1 MAYIGVSPSNGV
13 RRVHTYTATASQ
25 TTFSGAGAEGTS
37 LSYKDSNFVDVYQNG
52 IKLGDADYTST
63 SGTSIVL
70 AQGASV
76 DDLVV
81 VVVFDVFSVADT
93 VSKADGGTFDGGV
106 TVSGDLTIPDKI
118 IHDGDTNTA
127 IRFVDADTVSFETG
141 GSERARINN
150 DGKLLIGTTSSMDL
164 GFGSQQLSVRT
175 TGGTSPV
182 IFGSTHDTTTT
193 LIAYASGSSYTG
205 IVQDIRIGRAVS
217 NAYGALTIKA
227 NASSS
232 VDTIFYLRG
241 DGNAYADNNWNSG
254 GADYAEYFEWSDGNS
269 DNEDRRGYTVVLDGD
284 KIRKS
289 TSEDNAT
296 TIIGVISD
304 NPSVVGNNAW
314 DSWSDKY
321 QKDDYA
327 SYILNENGE
336 RIMNE
341 DFDDTQ
347 EYVSRENRTE
357 WDIVG
362 LMGRIRVKVGQTIGD
377 RWIKMREISDT
388 VHEYLVR

>member
-1 MAYIGVSPSNGV
+1 MQFSN
-13 RRVHTYTATASQ
+13 
-25 TTFSGAGAEGTS
+25 SGGGETMR
-37 LSYKDSNFVDVYQNG
+37 
-52 IKLGDADYTST
+52 I
-63 SGTSIVL
+63 
-70 AQGASV
+70 
-76 DDLVV
+76 
-81 VVVFDVFSVADT
+81 
-93 VSKADGGTFDGGV
+93 DG
-106 TVSGDLTIPDKI
+106 
-118 IHDGDTNTA
+118 
-127 IRFVDADTVSFETG
+127 
-141 GSERARINN
+141 
-150 DGKLLIGTTSSMDL
+150 GKLLIGTTGSMDL

-175 TGGTSPV
+175 TGGTSPA
-182 IFGSTHDTTTT
+182 IFGNTHDTTTT

-205 IVQDIRIGRAVS
+205 IVQDIRIGRAVT
-217 NAYGALTIKA
+217 NAYGALVVRA
-227 NASSS
+227 NAASSS
-232 VDTIFYLRG
+232 DTIFFLRG
-241 DGNAYADNNWNSG
+241 DGNAFADNNWNSG

-269 DNEDRRGYTVVLDGD
+269 NKEDRRGYTVVLDGD

-289 TSEDNAT
+289 TSKDDAT

-314 DSWSDKY
+314 DSWFNKY

-347 EYVSRENRTE
+347 KYVSRENRAE

-377 RWIKMREISDT
+377 RWIKMKEISDT

>member
-1 MAYIGVSPSNGV
+1 MTKANITQYSSTPSSNSDINDINIAENCPASNINNAIRELMAHLKNVDTGSQALTALSVTGNVTVAGDIQKTSGNLTIDVDGQLIVNSDSGQIVLQDDTVNWGNLQNSSGDFIIGSLGTDKDIKIQGLDGSSTIDALTFDMSDAG
-13 RRVHTYTATASQ
+13 TAS
-25 TTFSGAGAEGTS
+25 FNNKV
-37 LSYKDSNFVDVYQNG
+37 L
-52 IKLGDADYTST
+52 LG
-63 SGTSIVL
+63 G
-70 AQGASV
+70 
-76 DDLVV
+76 
-81 VVVFDVFSVADT
+81 
-93 VSKADGGTFDGGV
+93 
-106 TVSGDLTIPDKI
+106 
-118 IHDGDTNTA
+118 
-127 IRFVDADTVSFETG
+127 
-141 GSERARINN
+141 
-150 DGKLLIGTTSSMDL
+150 SSMDL

-175 TGGTSPV
+175 TGGTSPA

-193 LIAYASGSSYTG
+193 LIAYASGSSYAG

-217 NAYGALTIKA
+217 NAYGALVVKA

-336 RIMNE
+336 RIINK
-341 DFDDTQ
+341 DFDNTQ
-347 EYVSRENRTE
+347 KYVSRENRPE

-362 LMGRIRVKVGQTIGD
+362 LMGRIRVRVGQTIGD

>member
-1 MAYIGVSPSNGV
+1 MTKANITQYDSTPSNNADINDINIAENCPASNINNAIRELMAHLKNVDTGSQAL
-13 RRVHTYTATASQ
+13 TALSVTGNVTVAGDIQKTSGNLTIDVDGQLIVNSDSGQIVLQDDTVNWGNLQNSSGDFIIGSLGTDKDIKIQGLDGSSTIDALTFDMSDAGTAS
-25 TTFSGAGAEGTS
+25 FNNKV
-37 LSYKDSNFVDVYQNG
+37 L
-52 IKLGDADYTST
+52 LG
-63 SGTSIVL
+63 G
-70 AQGASV
+70 
-76 DDLVV
+76 
-81 VVVFDVFSVADT
+81 
-93 VSKADGGTFDGGV
+93 
-106 TVSGDLTIPDKI
+106 
-118 IHDGDTNTA
+118 
-127 IRFVDADTVSFETG
+127 
-141 GSERARINN
+141 
-150 DGKLLIGTTSSMDL
+150 SSMDL

-175 TGGTSPV
+175 TGGTSPA

-193 LIAYASGSSYTG
+193 LIAYASGSSYAG

-217 NAYGALTIKA
+217 NAYGALVVKA

-241 DGNAYADNNWNSG
+241 DGNAFADNNWNAG

-336 RIMNE
+336 RIINK
-341 DFDDTQ
+341 DFDNTQ
-347 EYVSRENRTE
+347 KYVSRENRPE

-362 LMGRIRVKVGQTIGD
+362 LMGRIRVRVGQTIGD

>member
-1 MAYIGVSPSNGV
+1 MTKANITQYSSTPSSNSDINDINIAENCPASNINNAIRELMAHLKNVDIGSQAL
-13 RRVHTYTATASQ
+13 TALSVTGNVTVAGDIQKTSGNLTIDVDGQLIVNSDSGQIVLQDDTVNWGNLQNSSGDFIIGSLGTDKDIKIQGLDGSSTIDALTFDMSDAGTAS
-25 TTFSGAGAEGTS
+25 FNNKV
-37 LSYKDSNFVDVYQNG
+37 L
-52 IKLGDADYTST
+52 LG
-63 SGTSIVL
+63 G
-70 AQGASV
+70 
-76 DDLVV
+76 
-81 VVVFDVFSVADT
+81 
-93 VSKADGGTFDGGV
+93 
-106 TVSGDLTIPDKI
+106 
-118 IHDGDTNTA
+118 
-127 IRFVDADTVSFETG
+127 
-141 GSERARINN
+141 
-150 DGKLLIGTTSSMDL
+150 SSMDL

-175 TGGTSPV
+175 TGGTSPA

-193 LIAYASGSSYTG
+193 LIAYASGSSYAG

-217 NAYGALTIKA
+217 NAYGALVVKA

-241 DGNAYADNNWNSG
+241 DGNAFADNNWNAG

-336 RIMNE
+336 RIINK
-341 DFDDTQ
+341 DFDNTQ
-347 EYVSRENRTE
+347 KYVSRENRPE

-362 LMGRIRVKVGQTIGD
+362 LMGRIRVRVGQTIGD

>member
-76 DDLVV
+76 DDIVV
-81 VVVFDVFSVADT
+81 VVVFDVLQVAYT

-217 NAYGALTIKA
+217 NAYGALVVKA

>member
-1 MAYIGVSPSNGV
+1 MTKANITQYDSTPSNNADINDINIAENCPASNINNAIRELMAHLKNVDTGSQAL
-13 RRVHTYTATASQ
+13 TALSVTGNVTVAGDIQKTSGNLTIDVDGQLIVNSDSGQIVLQDDTVNWGNLQNSSGDFIIGSLGTDKDIKIQGLDGSSTIDALTFDMSDAGTAS
-25 TTFSGAGAEGTS
+25 FNNKV
-37 LSYKDSNFVDVYQNG
+37 L
-52 IKLGDADYTST
+52 LG
-63 SGTSIVL
+63 G
-70 AQGASV
+70 
-76 DDLVV
+76 
-81 VVVFDVFSVADT
+81 
-93 VSKADGGTFDGGV
+93 
-106 TVSGDLTIPDKI
+106 
-118 IHDGDTNTA
+118 
-127 IRFVDADTVSFETG
+127 
-141 GSERARINN
+141 
-150 DGKLLIGTTSSMDL
+150 SSMDL

-175 TGGTSPV
+175 TGGTSPA

-193 LIAYASGSSYTG
+193 LIAYASGSSYAG

-217 NAYGALTIKA
+217 NAYGALVVKA

-241 DGNAYADNNWNSG
+241 DGNAFADNNWNAG

-336 RIMNE
+336 RIINK
-341 DFDDTQ
+341 DFDNTQ
-347 EYVSRENRTE
+347 KYVSRENRPE

-362 LMGRIRVKVGQTIGD
+362 LMGRIRVRVGQTIGD

-388 VHEYLVR
+388 VH

>member
-1 MAYIGVSPSNGV
+1 MTKANITQYSSTPSSNSDINDINIAENCPASNINNAIRELMAHLKNVDTGSQALTALSVTGNVTVAGDIQKTSGNLTIDVDGQLIVNSDSGQIVLQDDTVNWGNLQNSSGDFIIGSLGTDKDIKIQGLDGSSTIDALTFDMSDAG
-13 RRVHTYTATASQ
+13 TAS
-25 TTFSGAGAEGTS
+25 FNNKV
-37 LSYKDSNFVDVYQNG
+37 L
-52 IKLGDADYTST
+52 LG
-63 SGTSIVL
+63 G
-70 AQGASV
+70 
-76 DDLVV
+76 
-81 VVVFDVFSVADT
+81 
-93 VSKADGGTFDGGV
+93 
-106 TVSGDLTIPDKI
+106 
-118 IHDGDTNTA
+118 
-127 IRFVDADTVSFETG
+127 
-141 GSERARINN
+141 
-150 DGKLLIGTTSSMDL
+150 SSMDL

-175 TGGTSPV
+175 TGGTSPA

-193 LIAYASGSSYTG
+193 LIAYASGSSYAG

-217 NAYGALTIKA
+217 NAYGALVVKA

-241 DGNAYADNNWNSG
+241 DGNAFADNNWNAG

-336 RIMNE
+336 RIINK
-341 DFDDTQ
+341 DFDNTQ
-347 EYVSRENRTE
+347 KYVSRENRPE

-362 LMGRIRVKVGQTIGD
+362 LMGRIRVRVGQTIGD

>member
-1 MAYIGVSPSNGV
+1 MTKANITQYDSTPSNNADINDINIAENCPASNINNAIRELMAHLKNVDTGSQAL
-13 RRVHTYTATASQ
+13 TALSVTGNVTVAGDIQKTSGNLTIDVDGQLIVNSDSGQIVLQDDTVNWGNLQNSSGDFIIGSLGTDKDIKIQGLDGSSTIDALTFDMSDAGTAS
-25 TTFSGAGAEGTS
+25 FNNKV
-37 LSYKDSNFVDVYQNG
+37 L
-52 IKLGDADYTST
+52 LG
-63 SGTSIVL
+63 G
-70 AQGASV
+70 
-76 DDLVV
+76 
-81 VVVFDVFSVADT
+81 
-93 VSKADGGTFDGGV
+93 
-106 TVSGDLTIPDKI
+106 
-118 IHDGDTNTA
+118 
-127 IRFVDADTVSFETG
+127 
-141 GSERARINN
+141 
-150 DGKLLIGTTSSMDL
+150 SSMDL

-175 TGGTSPV
+175 TGGTSPA

-193 LIAYASGSSYTG
+193 LIAYASGSSYAG

-217 NAYGALTIKA
+217 NAYGALVVKA

-336 RIMNE
+336 RIINK
-341 DFDDTQ
+341 DFDNTQ
-347 EYVSRENRTE
+347 KYVSRENRPE

-362 LMGRIRVKVGQTIGD
+362 LMGRIRVRVGQTIGD

>member
-1 MAYIGVSPSNGV
+1 MTKANITQYSSTPSSNSDINDINIAENCPASNINNAIRELMAHLKNVDTGSQALTALSVTGNVTVAGDIQKTSGNLTIDVDGQLIVNSDSGQIVLQDDTVNWGNLQNSSGDFIIGSLGTDKDIKIQGLDGSSTIDALTFDMSDAG
-13 RRVHTYTATASQ
+13 TAS
-25 TTFSGAGAEGTS
+25 FNNKV
-37 LSYKDSNFVDVYQNG
+37 L
-52 IKLGDADYTST
+52 LG
-63 SGTSIVL
+63 G
-70 AQGASV
+70 
-76 DDLVV
+76 
-81 VVVFDVFSVADT
+81 
-93 VSKADGGTFDGGV
+93 
-106 TVSGDLTIPDKI
+106 
-118 IHDGDTNTA
+118 
-127 IRFVDADTVSFETG
+127 
-141 GSERARINN
+141 
-150 DGKLLIGTTSSMDL
+150 SSMDL

-175 TGGTSPV
+175 TGGTSPA

-193 LIAYASGSSYTG
+193 LIAYASGSSYAG

-217 NAYGALTIKA
+217 NAYGALVVKA

-241 DGNAYADNNWNSG
+241 DGNAFADNNWNAG

-336 RIMNE
+336 RIINK
-341 DFDDTQ
+341 DFDNTQ
-347 EYVSRENRTE
+347 KYVSRENRQE

-362 LMGRIRVKVGQTIGD
+362 LMGRIRVRVGQTIGD

>member
-1 MAYIGVSPSNGV
+1 MTKANITQHSSTPSSNSDINDINIAENCPASNINNAIRELMAHLKNVDTGSQALTALSVTGNVTVAGDIQKTSGNLTIDVDGQLIVNSDSGQIVLQDDTVNWGNLQNSSGDFIIGSLGTDKDIKIQGLDGSSTIDALTFDMSDAG
-13 RRVHTYTATASQ
+13 TAS
-25 TTFSGAGAEGTS
+25 FNNKV
-37 LSYKDSNFVDVYQNG
+37 L
-52 IKLGDADYTST
+52 LG
-63 SGTSIVL
+63 G
-70 AQGASV
+70 
-76 DDLVV
+76 
-81 VVVFDVFSVADT
+81 
-93 VSKADGGTFDGGV
+93 
-106 TVSGDLTIPDKI
+106 
-118 IHDGDTNTA
+118 
-127 IRFVDADTVSFETG
+127 
-141 GSERARINN
+141 
-150 DGKLLIGTTSSMDL
+150 SSMDL

-175 TGGTSPV
+175 TGGTSPA

-193 LIAYASGSSYTG
+193 LIAYASGSSYAG

-217 NAYGALTIKA
+217 NAYGALVVKA

-241 DGNAYADNNWNSG
+241 DGNAFADNNWNAG

-336 RIMNE
+336 RIINK
-341 DFDDTQ
+341 DFDNTQ
-347 EYVSRENRTE
+347 KYVSRENRPE

-362 LMGRIRVKVGQTIGD
+362 LMGRIRVRVGQTIGD

>member
-1 MAYIGVSPSNGV
+1 MTKANITQYSSTPSSNSDINDINIAENCPASNINNAIRELMAHLKNVDTGSQALTALSVTGNVTVAGDIQKTSGNLTIDVDGQLSVNSDSGQIVLQDDTVNWGNLQNSSGDFIIGSLGTDKDIKIQGLDGSSTIDALTFDMSDAG
-13 RRVHTYTATASQ
+13 TAS
-25 TTFSGAGAEGTS
+25 FNNKV
-37 LSYKDSNFVDVYQNG
+37 L
-52 IKLGDADYTST
+52 LG
-63 SGTSIVL
+63 G
-70 AQGASV
+70 
-76 DDLVV
+76 
-81 VVVFDVFSVADT
+81 
-93 VSKADGGTFDGGV
+93 
-106 TVSGDLTIPDKI
+106 
-118 IHDGDTNTA
+118 
-127 IRFVDADTVSFETG
+127 
-141 GSERARINN
+141 
-150 DGKLLIGTTSSMDL
+150 SSMDL

-175 TGGTSPV
+175 TGGTSPA

-193 LIAYASGSSYTG
+193 LIAYASGSSYAG

-217 NAYGALTIKA
+217 NAYGALVVKA

-241 DGNAYADNNWNSG
+241 DGNAFADNNWNAG

-336 RIMNE
+336 RIINK
-341 DFDDTQ
+341 DFDNTQ
-347 EYVSRENRTE
+347 KYVSRENRPE

-362 LMGRIRVKVGQTIGD
+362 LMGRIRVRVGQTIGD

>member
-193 LIAYASGSSYTG
+193 LIAYASGSSYAG

-217 NAYGALTIKA
+217 NAYGALVVKA

-336 RIMNE
+336 RIINK
-341 DFDDTQ
+341 DFDNTQ
-347 EYVSRENRTE
+347 KYVSRENRPE

-362 LMGRIRVKVGQTIGD
+362 LMGRIRVRVGQTIGD

>member
-1 MAYIGVSPSNGV
+1 MTKANITQYDSTPSNNADINDINIAENCPASNINNAIRELMAHLKNVDTGSQAL
-13 RRVHTYTATASQ
+13 TALSVTGIVTVAGDIQKTSGNLTIDVDGQLIVNSDSGQIVLQDDTVNWGNLQNSSGDFIIGSLGTDKDIKIQGLDGSSTIDALTFDMSDAGTAS
-25 TTFSGAGAEGTS
+25 FNNKV
-37 LSYKDSNFVDVYQNG
+37 L
-52 IKLGDADYTST
+52 LG
-63 SGTSIVL
+63 G
-70 AQGASV
+70 
-76 DDLVV
+76 
-81 VVVFDVFSVADT
+81 
-93 VSKADGGTFDGGV
+93 
-106 TVSGDLTIPDKI
+106 
-118 IHDGDTNTA
+118 
-127 IRFVDADTVSFETG
+127 
-141 GSERARINN
+141 
-150 DGKLLIGTTSSMDL
+150 SSMDL

-175 TGGTSPV
+175 TGGTSPA

-193 LIAYASGSSYTG
+193 LIAYASGSSYAG

-217 NAYGALTIKA
+217 NAYGALVVKA

-241 DGNAYADNNWNSG
+241 DGNAFADNNWNAG

-362 LMGRIRVKVGQTIGD
+362 LMGRIRVRVGQTIGD

>member
-1 MAYIGVSPSNGV
+1 MTKANITQYSSTPSSNSDINDINIAENCPASNINNAIRELMAHLKNVDTGSQALTALSVTGNVTVAGDIQKTSGNLTIDVDGQLIVNSDSGQIVLQDDTVNWGNLQNSSGDFIIGSLGTDKDIKIQGLDGSSTIDALTFDMSDAG
-13 RRVHTYTATASQ
+13 TAS
-25 TTFSGAGAEGTS
+25 FNNKV
-37 LSYKDSNFVDVYQNG
+37 L
-52 IKLGDADYTST
+52 LG
-63 SGTSIVL
+63 G
-70 AQGASV
+70 
-76 DDLVV
+76 
-81 VVVFDVFSVADT
+81 
-93 VSKADGGTFDGGV
+93 
-106 TVSGDLTIPDKI
+106 
-118 IHDGDTNTA
+118 
-127 IRFVDADTVSFETG
+127 
-141 GSERARINN
+141 
-150 DGKLLIGTTSSMDL
+150 SSMDL

-175 TGGTSPV
+175 TGGTSPA

-193 LIAYASGSSYTG
+193 LIAYASGSSYAG

-217 NAYGALTIKA
+217 NAYGALVVKA

-241 DGNAYADNNWNSG
+241 DGNAFADNNWNAG

-336 RIMNE
+336 RIINK
-341 DFDDTQ
+341 DFDNTQ
-347 EYVSRENRTE
+347 KYVSRENRPE

-388 VHEYLVR
+388 VNEYLVR

>member
-1 MAYIGVSPSNGV
+1 VGTVSHPSNNALV
-13 RRVHTYTATASQ
+13 ASNI
-25 TTFSGAGAEGTS
+25 T
-37 LSYKDSNFVDVYQNG
+37 VDDITIDGSTISDGGDFTLDVG
-52 IKLGDADYTST
+52 GDITLDAD
-63 SGTSIVL
+63 
-70 AQGASV
+70 GA
-76 DDLVV
+76 
-81 VVVFDVFSVADT
+81 DVKLS
-93 VSKADGGTFDGGV
+93 DGGTNFLTFTKSSDNVSINTPISDGDISFIGNDGGV
-106 TVSGDLTIPDKI
+106 AV
-118 IHDGDTNTA
+118 TA
-127 IRFVDADTVSFETG
+127 LSLDMSDAGTASFNNKVLLG
-141 GSERARINN
+141 G
-150 DGKLLIGTTSSMDL
+150 SSMDL

-175 TGGTSPV
+175 TGGTSPA
-182 IFGSTHDTTTT
+182 IFGATNDTTTT
-193 LIAYASGSSYTG
+193 LIAYASGASYAG
-205 IVQDIRIGRAVS
+205 NLCDMRIGRAVS
-217 NAYGALTIKA
+217 NAYNALIIKGNA
-227 NASSS
+227 ASSA
-232 VDTIFYLRG
+232 DTIFSLRG
-241 DGNAYADNNWNSG
+241 DGNAFADNNWNAG

-289 TSEDNAT
+289 TSEDAAT

-304 NPSVVGNNAW
+304 NPSVVGNNAY
-314 DSWSDKY
+314 DSWSNKY

-347 EYVSRENRTE
+347 EYVSRENRPE

>member
-1 MAYIGVSPSNGV
+1 MTKANITQYSSTPSSNSDINDINIAENCPASNINNAIRELMAHLKNVDTGSQALTALSVTGNVTVAGDIQKTSGNLTIDVDGQLIVNSDSGQIVLQDDTVNWGNLQNSSGDFIIGSLGTDKDIKIQGLDGSSTIDALTFDMSDAG
-13 RRVHTYTATASQ
+13 TAS
-25 TTFSGAGAEGTS
+25 FNNKV
-37 LSYKDSNFVDVYQNG
+37 L
-52 IKLGDADYTST
+52 LG
-63 SGTSIVL
+63 G
-70 AQGASV
+70 
-76 DDLVV
+76 
-81 VVVFDVFSVADT
+81 
-93 VSKADGGTFDGGV
+93 
-106 TVSGDLTIPDKI
+106 
-118 IHDGDTNTA
+118 
-127 IRFVDADTVSFETG
+127 
-141 GSERARINN
+141 
-150 DGKLLIGTTSSMDL
+150 SSMDL

-175 TGGTSPV
+175 TGGTSPA

-193 LIAYASGSSYTG
+193 LIAYASGSSYAG

-217 NAYGALTIKA
+217 NAYGALVVKA

-241 DGNAYADNNWNSG
+241 DGNAFADNNWNAG

-336 RIMNE
+336 RIINK
-341 DFDDTQ
+341 DFDNTQ
-347 EYVSRENRTE
+347 KYVSRENRPE

>member
-1 MAYIGVSPSNGV
+1 
-13 RRVHTYTATASQ
+13 
-25 TTFSGAGAEGTS
+25 
-37 LSYKDSNFVDVYQNG
+37 
-52 IKLGDADYTST
+52 
-63 SGTSIVL
+63 
-70 AQGASV
+70 
-76 DDLVV
+76 
-81 VVVFDVFSVADT
+81 
-93 VSKADGGTFDGGV
+93 KADGGTFDGAVTFAGGV
-106 TVSGDLTIPDKI
+106 SGVLDADDGITVDNITIDGQEIDVSSGDLTLDVAGDI
-118 IHDGDTNTA
+118 ILDADGGDVNFQDGGTLYGFMAKSSDNLLLGNSISDGDILIRGNDGGSNITALEFDMSDAGTA
-127 IRFVDADTVSFETG
+127 IFNNKVIL
-141 GSERARINN
+141 GS
-150 DGKLLIGTTSSMDL
+150 SSMDL
-164 GFGSQQLSVRT
+164 GFGTQRLSVRT
-175 TGGTSPV
+175 TGGTSPA
-182 IFGSTHDTTTT
+182 ILGATNDTTTT

-217 NAYGALTIKA
+217 NVYGALIVKA
-227 NASSS
+227 NAASS

-241 DGNAYADNNWNSG
+241 DGNAFADNNWNAG

-269 DNEDRRGYTVVLDGD
+269 DNEDRRGCTVVLDGD

-289 TSEDNAT
+289 TSEDDAT

-304 NPSVVGNNAW
+304 NPSVVGNHAW
-314 DSWSDKY
+314 DSWSNKY

-336 RIMNE
+336 RILNK

-347 EYVSRENRTE
+347 EYVSRENRPE